1 MQILE
6 SSAAFSMSKFGLIK
20 KLRMKRLLN
29 YLINSSG
36 NRVWNNIFRVMWYGA
51 IGGIAL
57 ICLLLLFISFTDLP
71 SVQQLENPR
80 SEEASL
86 VLANDGTVL
95 GKFYT
100 ENRVPVTFAD
110 LSPHLVRAL
119 IATEDMRYY
128 NHCGIDFQA
137 LGRVAVKTVILQQKS
152 SGGASTITQQL
163 AKLLFTGQKA
173 DNTIKRF
180 FQKLKEWIIAV
191 RLERKYT
198 KEEIIAM
205 YLNKFDFINGAYGIK
220 AASEIYFNKSPKD
233 LEIQEAALLIG
244 MLKNPS
250 LFNPLRRPEMALQR
264 RMVVLK
270 QMQKTGVIN
279 EQQYNELRA
288 LPLGIK
294 FTRQTH
300 VDGLAPY
307 FRMELAK
314 HLKDDILQRKE
325 CLKADGTPYD
335 IYRDGLRIYTT
346 IDPDMQRMA
355 EEEMVK
361 HMKKVQESF
370 WRTWKNLDP
379 WTYKTNSVNEITPE
393 TRQATLNRHV
403 RESDRYQALRSKY
416 LGDILNRYSGQVDFV
431 FSEDDHELDRIMAEV
446 RKKGTIDQ
454 LVKNNIISKN
464 LADRYREVI
473 ESDLF
478 PELRTQWETLQES
491 ARHVFRSKVEMK
503 VFAYND
509 KMEKDTVMSP
519 LDSIKYHRMF
529 LQTGIMAVDPATGAI
544 KVWIGGINHKYFQ
557 YDHNQIERQVGS
569 TFKPFIYATAIAQ
582 QGFSPCY
589 PVPDLPVTIGPG
601 DGQFGLVSN
610 WTPRNAEG
618 NYSGRTLTLKEGLRH
633 SKNTVS
639 VHLMKQLGSTV
650 PVVDLLE
657 QMGITVK
664 PDHRGPAM
672 CLGALDLSVMAMTG
686 AYTTFAN
693 NGTFVKP
700 SFITRIEDKT
710 GRLIYE
716 EFPDEKP
723 ALGPKFNYVMVEML
737 RYAGTNL
744 GGIKSDVGGKTGT
757 TNDYVDGW
765 FMGITPGLVVGTW
778 VGGEDKWIRFRSITN
793 GQGAYMAKPFF
804 REFMKRIESDKDL
817 GFDFTK
823 RFQRPPGDL
832 EIELNCAVYLKDQ
845 YRPEDSSE
853 EFDTDS
859 FGDEQAP
866 EPPEGEDF
874 N

>member
-1 MQILE
+1 
-6 SSAAFSMSKFGLIK
+6 
-20 KLRMKRLLN
+20 MKRLLN
-29 YLINSSG
+29 YLINSSD
-36 NRVWNNIFRVMWYGA
+36 NPVWNNIFRLMWYGLL
-51 IGGIAL
+51 GGIML
-57 ICLLLLFISFTDLP
+57 IFVLLLFVSFTDLP

-86 VLANDGTVL
+86 VLGSNGVEL

-100 ENRVPVTFAD
+100 ENRVPVSFAD

-119 IATEDMRYY
+119 IATEDVRYY
-128 NHCGIDFQA
+128 DHCGIDFRA

-163 AKLLFTGQKA
+163 AKLLFTGEKA
-173 DNTIKRF
+173 DNIIKRF

-205 YLNKFDFINGAYGIK
+205 YLNKFNFINGAYGIK
-220 AASEIYFNKSPKD
+220 AASEIYFNKTPNE

-250 LFNPLRRPEMALQR
+250 LFNPLRRPEVALKR
-264 RMVVLK
+264 RMVVLS
-270 QMQKTGVIN
+270 QMEKSGVIT
-279 EQQYNELRA
+279 EKQYNELRA

-314 HLKDDILQRKE
+314 YLKDDILKRKE
-325 CLKADGTPYD
+325 CLKADGTSYD

-346 IDPDMQRMA
+346 IDPEMQRIA

-370 WRTWKNLDP
+370 WRVWRKLDP
-379 WTYKTNSVNEITPE
+379 WTYKTKSVNEIAPE
-393 TRQATLNRHV
+393 TRQAHLNRLV

-416 LGDILNRYSGQVDFV
+416 LSDVLTRINGQVDLT
-431 FSEDDHELDRIMAEV
+431 FSEDDRELDRIMAEL
-446 RKKGTIDQ
+446 RQKGTIDQ
-454 LVKNNIISKN
+454 LVEKQIISKS
-464 LADRYREVI
+464 LADRYREVLA
-473 ESDLF
+473 SDLF
-478 PELRTQWETLQES
+478 PELKTQWEILQEAS
-491 ARHVFRSKVEMK
+491 RRVFRTKIEMT
-503 VFAYND
+503 VFAYNE

-529 LQTGIMAVDPATGAI
+529 LQTGIMAVDPTNGAV

-557 YDHNQIERQVGS
+557 YDHNQIDRQVGS

-589 PVPDLPVTIGPG
+589 TVYDLPVTIGPG
-601 DGQFGLVSN
+601 DGQFGMTDS

-618 NYSGRTLTLKEGLRH
+618 NYSGKLLTLKEGLRH

-650 PVVDLLE
+650 PVVGLLE
-657 QMGITVK
+657 QMGITVD
-664 PDHRGPAM
+664 PARRGPAM
-672 CLGALDLSVMAMTG
+672 CLGALDLSVMEMTG

-700 SFITRIEDKT
+700 NFIVRIEDKS
-710 GRLIYE
+710 GRVIYE
-716 EFPDEKP
+716 EIPDERP
-723 ALGPKFNYVMVEML
+723 ALNPKPNYVMVEML

-778 VGGEDKWIRFRSITN
+778 VGGEDRWIRFLSISN

-804 REFMKRIESDKDL
+804 REFIKRIEGDKEL
-817 GFDFTK
+817 GFDSTK

-845 YRPEDSSE
+845 YRPDDSSE
-853 EFDTDS
+853 EFDTDA
-859 FGDEQAP
+859 FGDEKAKGTT
-866 EPPEGEDF
+866 EEEDF